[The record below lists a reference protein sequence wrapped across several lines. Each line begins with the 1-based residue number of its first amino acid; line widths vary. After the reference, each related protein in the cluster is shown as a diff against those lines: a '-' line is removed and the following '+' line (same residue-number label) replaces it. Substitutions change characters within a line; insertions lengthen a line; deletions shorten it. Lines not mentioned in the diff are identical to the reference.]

1 VLDTIPAWA
10 WYPATPGSLVCEAV
24 VFGDLTNGH
33 LVEVVDT
40 FDGDGQRKLF
50 NLHRRPI
57 QFLDSVWVDS
67 VRVPVAG
74 FCSDPLV
81 GWVSF
86 ASAPP
91 SGTGNVVFFYRYSMA
106 PDLAVTNWDASHG
119 NHLFLNTTPVGIATH
134 HKELETSRLTAW
146 PNPFRTAVRLLV
158 AARSSSD
165 LRIVD
170 ASGRQVRILRVPR
183 SPLSTSYSLSWD
195 GRDEAGRQVAP
206 GVYFAALGSTGS
218 ALKLVR
224 VLQD

>member
-1 VLDTIPAWA
+1 VT
-10 WYPATPGSLVCEAV
+10 EA
-24 VFGDLTNGH
+24 
-33 LVEVVDT
+33 

-57 QFLDSVWVDS
+57 QFLDSVCVDS

-74 FCSDPLV
+74 FCSDPLI

-119 NHLFLNTTPVGIATH
+119 NYLFLNTTPTGIATNH
-134 HKELETSRLTAW
+134 GELETSRLTGW
-146 PNPFRTAVRLLV
+146 PNPFRTGVRLLV
-158 AARSSSD
+158 AARSPSD
-165 LRIVD
+165 VRIVD
-170 ASGRQVRILRVPR
+170 ASGRQVRALRVPR
-183 SPLSTSYSLSWD
+183 SPLSTPYSLSWD
-195 GRDEAGRQVAP
+195 GRDEAGRQLAP
-206 GVYFAALGSTGS
+206 GVYFAALGSAGPT
-218 ALKLVR
+218 LKLVR